1 MRGKLKG
8 DVSGALDHRNI
19 PAYAGKTRSHAGS
32 VLCAAEH
39 PRVCGENP
47 VTCAQSCS
55 GRGTSPRMRGKQI
68 TITIPPVD
76 CRNIPA
82 YAGKTAKWEGDK
94 KPIQEHPRVCGEN
107 FPLRNLSVGERG
119 TSPRMR
125 GKPHPHVGLVLGVRN
140 IPAYAGKTIAGTYIW
155 RPLAEHPRVCGE
167 NADNVVMPVFNA
179 GTSPRARG
187 KRPKAHRGRL
197 VGRNI
202 PACAGKTLQK
212 PSS

>member
-1 MRGKLKG
+1 MRGKLLLLADPNSK
-8 DVSGALDHRNI
+8 ARNI
-19 PAYAGKTRSHAGS
+19 PAYAGKTRHQGRRHRKGP
-32 VLCAAEH
+32 EH

-55 GRGTSPRMRGKQI
+55 GRGTSPRMRGKLSI
-68 TITIPPVD
+68 AEPFGWGK
-76 CRNIPA
+76 RNIPA
-82 YAGKTAKWEGDK
+82 YA
-94 KPIQEHPRVCGEN
+94 
-107 FPLRNLSVGERG
+107 
-119 TSPRMR
+119 

-202 PACAGKTLQK
+202 PACAGKTSMVGVSGAWVTEHPRVRGENSICSGIVLYNRGTSPRARGK
-212 PSS
+212 PRWLA